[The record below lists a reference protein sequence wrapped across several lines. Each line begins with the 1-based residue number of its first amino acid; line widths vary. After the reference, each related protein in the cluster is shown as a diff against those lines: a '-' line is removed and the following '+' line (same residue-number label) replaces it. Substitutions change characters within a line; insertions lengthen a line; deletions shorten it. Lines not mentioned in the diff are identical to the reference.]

1 MMNRHARR
9 AGKLLVASF
18 IAVLGVTGGLAAQ
31 DLNMPLP
38 VDSVEFLLAYAPFE
52 LPSALTGT
60 RFEGDRT
67 QRVDLVFDS
76 VTTILTKWAPAP
88 RGGEAFNNM
97 PRYEVAAYEVQ
108 KLFLDDSEVVVP
120 PTVPRMLPLA
130 WYRTLDDRMSET
142 LNGTQAVLV
151 VLQSFVTFVTD
162 ENVYDRERF
171 EADPSYARYWAN
183 ANLLTYLIR
192 HGDSNIGNLL
202 ISSIGSNPRVF
213 AVDNGVAFNSSE
225 SDRGTRWRNLLVDRF
240 PSETVA
246 RLRSLTKA
254 QVSEALG
261 VLAEWEIR
269 GGEAVRVTPGDN
281 LEPRTGVRKR
291 GDRVQI
297 GLTRQEID
305 DLWYRLEVF
314 LSGFGSGRYRTF

>member
-1 MMNRHARR
+1 MMSRPTRR
-9 AGKLLVASF
+9 VGKLSLASL
-18 IAVLGVTGGLAAQ
+18 IAVLGATGGLAAQ
-31 DLNMPLP
+31 DLN
-38 VDSVEFLLAYAPFE
+38 SVEFLLAYAPFE
-52 LPSALTGT
+52 LPPALTGT

-76 VTTILTKWAPAP
+76 ATTVLTKWAPAP
-88 RGGEAFNNM
+88 RGGEAFNNA

-130 WYRTLDDRMSET
+130 WYRTLDDRVSET
-142 LNGTQAVLV
+142 LRGTQSVLV

-162 ENVYDRERF
+162 ENVYDRDRF
-171 EADPSYARYWAN
+171 DADPLYARYWAN

-192 HGDSNIGNLL
+192 HNDSNTGNLL
-202 ISSIGSNPRVF
+202 ISSITSNPRVF
-213 AVDNGVAFNSSE
+213 AVDNGVAFNSID

-240 PSETVA
+240 PSATVA
-246 RLRSLTKA
+246 RLGNVTREQLR
-254 QVSEALG
+254 EALG

-269 GGEAVRVTPGDN
+269 GGEAVRVTPGNN
-281 LEPRTGVRKR
+281 LDVRAGVRQR

-297 GLTRQEID
+297 GLTRDEID
-305 DLWYRLEVF
+305 DVWYRIEVF
-314 LSGFGSGRYRTF
+314 LSGFNSGLYRVF